1 MIPGKNFPPTNK
13 KPHPHYMNRDGLRA
27 LEHITEFSVCII
39 KILSWWKH
47 LQFTCIWSSL
57 WSTSWK
63 FRLNVFHFY
72 EDLNDYKKQHRIDLS
87 LHLGRFKRQV
97 CVLGWK
103 TLTLAVTSSQD
114 YLLLNLTMWYFWH

>member
-47 LQFTCIWSSL
+47 LHASGQAF
-57 WSTSWK
+57 
-63 FRLNVFHFY
+63 
-72 EDLNDYKKQHRIDLS
+72 DL
-87 LHLGRFKRQV
+87 QV
-97 CVLGWK
+97 GN
-103 TLTLAVTSSQD
+103 SG
-114 YLLLNLTMWYFWH
+114 